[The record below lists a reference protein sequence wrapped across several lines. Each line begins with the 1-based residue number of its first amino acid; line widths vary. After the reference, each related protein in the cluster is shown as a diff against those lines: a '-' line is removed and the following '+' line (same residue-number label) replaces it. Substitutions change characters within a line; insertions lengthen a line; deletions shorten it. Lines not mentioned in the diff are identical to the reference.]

1 MGHKAGWLAL
11 GAGLAGGADVIL
23 IPEIPYDIKNVVES
37 VRNRSRSGRSFSIIA
52 VAEGA
57 MSKVQ
62 TDQINK
68 IEKQLAESS
77 DKDKRKQLKKMME
90 DVENYRATHSIKL
103 AEKLEE
109 LTGIESRVTILGH
122 LQRGGT
128 PSSFDRILATKL
140 GTACAD
146 YIQNGK
152 YGVMIASRSDGIA
165 AVPLEEIA
173 GKLKTVPLDHSWIQ
187 SARKVGTCLGD

>member
-1 MGHKAGWLAL
+1 
-11 GAGLAGGADVIL
+11 
-23 IPEIPYDIKNVVES
+23 
-37 VRNRSRSGRSFSIIA
+37 
-52 VAEGA
+52 
-57 MSKVQ
+57 
-62 TDQINK
+62 
-68 IEKQLAESS
+68 
-77 DKDKRKQLKKMME
+77 MME